1 MMRMSDDNPNNHGRT
16 DNVDMPTHLDLILPT
31 LRVVTELGGSAH
43 ISEITEA
50 IINTYP
56 NGEELAEIRY
66 PHKPKKSIFRHRIGW
81 ARSKA
86 KRFGWLENPS
96 RGMYLI
102 TVEGSNVLGLPE
114 SEASELICNLDSEY
128 NREYRRQHNKT
139 GSKQNIDSVG
149 QIADVSQ
156 VPSGQSPMMKTPTP
170 KVLVI
175 EDDADESD
183 DSNDQ
188 EYDWKDQLLARL
200 HELSPEG
207 FEKFVI
213 YLLRRYGLQ
222 LQHVGGPGDEGI
234 DAIGTA
240 PLSPVLSSRVAVQV
254 KRYAPQGKTIG
265 RETVALFQRDAQM
278 KGAERA
284 ILVTLGGFSKAAR
297 KAAISAA
304 PTVDLI
310 NGDRLAD
317 LIRDD
322 GDSGVR
328 LQPMVDR
335 DWFSKFD

>member
-1 MMRMSDDNPNNHGRT
+1 MRMSDDNPNNHGRT
-16 DNVDMPTHLDLILPT
+16 DNADIPTHLDLIPTT
-31 LRVVTELGGSAH
+31 LRVVIELGGSAH

-66 PHKPKKSIFRHRIGW
+66 SNKPKRSVFRHRIGW
-81 ARSKA
+81 ACSMA
-86 KRFGWLENPS
+86 KGFGWLEDPS
-96 RGMYLI
+96 RAMYLI
-102 TVEGSNVLGLPE
+102 TTEGSNILRLPE
-114 SEASELICNLDSEY
+114 SEVSELICKH

-149 QIADVSQ
+149 QIVDVSQ
-156 VPSGQSPMMKTPTP
+156 VPSGHSPMMKTPTP

-183 DSNDQ
+183 NSNDQ

-284 ILVTLGGFSKAAR
+284 ILVTLGGFSQAAR

>member
-1 MMRMSDDNPNNHGRT
+1 MRMSDDNPNNHGRT

-31 LRVVTELGGSAH
+31 LRVVTELGGSAR

-66 PHKPKKSIFRHRIGW
+66 SNKPKRSVLRHRIGW

-183 DSNDQ
+183 NS
-188 EYDWKDQLLARL
+188 
-200 HELSPEG
+200 
-207 FEKFVI
+207 
-213 YLLRRYGLQ
+213 
-222 LQHVGGPGDEGI
+222 
-234 DAIGTA
+234 
-240 PLSPVLSSRVAVQV
+240 
-254 KRYAPQGKTIG
+254 
-265 RETVALFQRDAQM
+265 
-278 KGAERA
+278 
-284 ILVTLGGFSKAAR
+284 
-297 KAAISAA
+297 
-304 PTVDLI
+304 
-310 NGDRLAD
+310 
-317 LIRDD
+317 
-322 GDSGVR
+322 
-328 LQPMVDR
+328 
-335 DWFSKFD
+335 

>member
-1 MMRMSDDNPNNHGRT
+1 MMCMSDGNSNNHGRIG
-16 DNVDMPTHLDLILPT
+16 DVDMPTYLDLIIPT
-31 LRVVTELGGSAH
+31 LRVVVELGGSAH

-66 PHKPKKSIFRHRIGW
+66 SDKPKKSILLNRISW
-81 ARSKA
+81 ARSRA
-86 KRFGWLENPS
+86 KIFGWLENPS

-102 TVEGSNVLGLPE
+102 TAEGSNVLGLPE
-114 SEASELICNLDSEY
+114 PEASELIFEY
-128 NREYRRQHNKT
+128 NREYRRQYNKT

-156 VPSGQSPMMKTPTP
+156 VPSGQSPMMKTSTS
-170 KVLVI
+170 KVLVL
-175 EDDADESD
+175 EDDSD
-183 DSNDQ
+183 DSDDGLAQ

-207 FEKFVI
+207 FERFVI

-284 ILVTLGGFSKAAR
+284 ILVTLGGFSQAAR